1 MTAVVYTETGS
12 SDRHYLLRLNGSNLE
27 LFDLLSGTVLDSQP
41 LASVTSYT
49 INGSDENDT
58 LVIEDLIT
66 LAGGVF
72 FNGGL
77 PIHPPGDAI
86 VVTGA
91 ATSAMVT
98 YTNSTDGVI
107 TLTSGVN
114 SMTVHFTGVDP
125 IDMTGSTPSSLVFNL
140 PGGTDTILEDDGTA
154 GNSTSQLR
162 DQQAV
167 PGFDTTVFAHPTAAL
182 TIDGGASD
190 NLTVNLTDS
199 LGAIALAINV
209 GGTTTFTSF
218 GAPELASVTTD
229 AAGTT
234 AINGGAVTTTGAQT
248 YNDAVT
254 LGAITTLTSTGSGN
268 ISLASTLNGAF
279 GLTVNTS
286 GSTGLFGVVGGVTA
300 LASLTTDA
308 PGLTRVAANVT
319 TTGAQSYGDQLALFA
334 DVALT
339 STAGGD
345 IGFANVDNNSSLTIN
360 TVSDLLRRAL

>member
-77 PIHPPGDAI
+77 PIGPPGDAI

-91 ATSAMVT
+91 ATSTMVT

-140 PGGTDTILEDDGTA
+140 PGGTDAILEDDATA
-154 GNSTSQLR
+154 VNSTSQLR
-162 DQQAV
+162 DQQA
-167 PGFDTTVFAHPTAAL
+167 GFETTLFAHPTAAL
-182 TIDGGASD
+182 TINGGATPD
-190 NLTVNLTDS
+190 NLTVNLTES

-209 GGTTTFTSF
+209 G
-218 GAPELASVTTD
+218 D
-229 AAGTT
+229 H
-234 AINGGAVTTTGAQT
+234 IHQ
-248 YNDAVT
+248 
-254 LGAITTLTSTGSGN
+254 
-268 ISLASTLNGAF
+268 
-279 GLTVNTS
+279 
-286 GSTGLFGVVGGVTA
+286 
-300 LASLTTDA
+300 
-308 PGLTRVAANVT
+308 
-319 TTGAQSYGDQLALFA
+319 
-334 DVALT
+334 
-339 STAGGD
+339 
-345 IGFANVDNNSSLTIN
+345 
-360 TVSDLLRRAL
+360 LRRACNVTRLGDDRCGRHDSDQWRRRHHHRCADLQRCGHARRDHDAHQRRLRQHQPRQHCWERGLRPDREHGGHQHLRRRDLR

>member
-77 PIHPPGDAI
+77 PIGPPGDAI

-125 IDMTGSTPSSLVFNL
+125 IDMTGSTPPSSLVFHL
-140 PGGTDTILEDDGTA
+140 PGGTDAILEDDVTS
-154 GNSTSQLR
+154 GNTSQLR

-167 PGFDTTVFAHPTAAL
+167 PGFDTTAFAHPTVAL
-182 TIDGGASD
+182 TIDGGATPD
-190 NLTVNLTDS
+190 NLTVNRTES

-218 GAPELASVTTD
+218 GAPAT
-229 AAGTT
+229 
-234 AINGGAVTTTGAQT
+234 
-248 YNDAVT
+248 
-254 LGAITTLTSTGSGN
+254 
-268 ISLASTLNGAF
+268 
-279 GLTVNTS
+279 
-286 GSTGLFGVVGGVTA
+286 
-300 LASLTTDA
+300 
-308 PGLTRVAANVT
+308 
-319 TTGAQSYGDQLALFA
+319 
-334 DVALT
+334 
-339 STAGGD
+339 
-345 IGFANVDNNSSLTIN
+345 
-360 TVSDLLRRAL
+360 